1 MANILFTIACTWSIL
16 ASVMSKSVVPS
27 PPGSGM
33 KPSHLDSPP
42 LNVDHDIVS
51 HKAPRLRDHKEQH
64 SEGKI
69 DWEAFPNHVD
79 HDFTYHREFL
89 HALEKSWKGFTTVG
103 IHHAHADINN
113 GAFSR

>member
-16 ASVMSKSVVPS
+16 ASVMSK
-27 PPGSGM
+27 
-33 KPSHLDSPP
+33 KLSHLDSPS
-42 LNVDHDIVS
+42 LSVDHDF
-51 HKAPRLRDHKEQH
+51 HKAPRLRDHKEQY
-64 SEGKI
+64 SEGKM
-69 DWEAFPNHVD
+69 DWESFPNHVD

-89 HALEKSWKGFTTVG
+89 HALEKSWRGFTTVG